1 MNIFVKRRTHVRCRT
16 GGAIFATPCWCERSD
31 GVCSDVIA
39 EWYDMNERRVCVRVM
54 GQTWERVGVV
64 CNGGVCTAICAV
76 TQRSGMAPRWAW
88 RGGIESPSYLGYNKD
103 GVIKNIAN
111 TGERKI
117 WYA

>member
-1 MNIFVKRRTHVRCRT
+1 MNICVKRRTHVRCRT

-64 CNGGVCTAICAV
+64 CNGGVCTAICLV
-76 TQRSGMAPRWAW
+76 TY
-88 RGGIESPSYLGYNKD
+88 RGGGLSLCPISGTIET
-103 GVIKNIAN
+103 V
-111 TGERKI
+111 
-117 WYA
+117 